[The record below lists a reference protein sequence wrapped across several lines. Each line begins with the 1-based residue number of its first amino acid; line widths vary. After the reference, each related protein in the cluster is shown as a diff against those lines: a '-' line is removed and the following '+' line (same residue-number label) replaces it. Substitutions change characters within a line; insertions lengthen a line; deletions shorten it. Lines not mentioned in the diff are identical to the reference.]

1 MYEHGLRLMSV
12 LSKSD
17 GGRMDT
23 FQQRMFN
30 QKAVFILS
38 RIGIPD
44 LDYPFNWYVRGPYS
58 PELTFDLYE
67 SQGIL
72 DMRKQEQLSQPIEAG
87 DVPALNA
94 FDNLLRELKIIDP
107 EQGLEVKMELIASI
121 IYLAER
127 IPAGNDK
134 PAAIREAI
142 PRLKEH
148 FRDWNLDK
156 YLSIASKY
164 YRL

>member
-1 MYEHGLRLMSV
+1 MYEQELRLMSV
-12 LSKSD
+12 LSRFH

-30 QKAVFILS
+30 QKAVFMLS
-38 RIGIPD
+38 RIGVPD

-58 PELTFDLYE
+58 PELTFQLYE
-67 SQGIL
+67 SQAMLDHIEKGDIAPIL
-72 DMRKQEQLSQPIEAG
+72 KPQDERPFLSFSG
-87 DVPALNA
+87 
-94 FDNLLRELKIIDP
+94 LLQDLKNIDP
-107 EQGLEVKMELIASI
+107 ETELELKMEMIASI
-121 IYLAER
+121 IYLAEQ
-127 IPAGNDK
+127 IPAGKDK
-134 PAAIREAI
+134 PTVIREAI

-148 FRDWNLDK
+148 FKDWNINE

>member
-1 MYEHGLRLMSV
+1 MYERSLELMSI
-12 LSKSD
+12 LSKFG

-23 FQQRMFN
+23 FPERMFN
-30 QKAVFILS
+30 QKVVFILS

-72 DMRKQEQLSQPIEAG
+72 DMLEHQQIVPSFNAG
-87 DVPALNA
+87 DAPALNT
-94 FDNLLRELKIIDP
+94 FPNLLRELKETDP
-107 EQGLEVKMELIASI
+107 DKDIEVKLEMIASI
-121 IYLAER
+121 IYLAEQVA
-127 IPAGNDK
+127 PWKDK
-134 PAAIREAI
+134 QTAIREAL

-148 FRDWNLDK
+148 FKDWDIDK